1 MAEHPHDRR
10 PFNQTIHTAIS
21 KLFLQPKTSA
31 YTRFSVTQQSVIVLE
46 RIIPWLTA
54 VSLEVKKMAELLKSG
69 AAMLS
74 ETCPECGTPLFRKG
88 NETFCPKC
96 NKPVVIIQSV
106 EQETRLMTDRVLEDS
121 EQILLGKIKE
131 LNLAMRNEREP
142 EKLIDYGN
150 ALSSWLGSIE
160 KLRRLRTQRPET

>member
-1 MAEHPHDRR
+1 M
-10 PFNQTIHTAIS
+10 
-21 KLFLQPKTSA
+21 
-31 YTRFSVTQQSVIVLE
+31 TQQSVIVVE
-46 RIIPWLTA
+46 HIIPWLTA

-96 NKPVVIIQSV
+96 NKPVVIIQSA

-121 EQILLGKIKE
+121 EQILLGKIQE

-142 EKLIDYGN
+142 EKLIEYGS

-160 KLRRLRTQRPET
+160 KLRRLRTQRPEA

>member
-1 MAEHPHDRR
+1 MLEH
-10 PFNQTIHTAIS
+10 
-21 KLFLQPKTSA
+21 
-31 YTRFSVTQQSVIVLE
+31 
-46 RIIPWLTA
+46 IIPWLTA

-96 NKPVVIIQSV
+96 NKPVVIIQSA

-121 EQILLGKIKE
+121 EQILLGKIQE

-160 KLRRLRTQRPET
+160 KLRRLKTQRPEA